1 MSKRKK
7 KKPSS
12 AVNVAVESVSSINL
26 LSLWQRDFDRLHS
39 ITYKQENGRVEVEMV
54 MYHRTEGYNFAKNVV
69 KYVMV
74 GVVIIAAV
82 WLFVRLRQ
90 TVVGGVSVGEKA
102 PVAVSVS
109 IGREGS
115 SNE

>member
-1 MSKRKK
+1 MSNGENT
-7 KKPSS
+7 KPSS
-12 AVNVAVESVSSINL
+12 AADGAVEGVSSINL

-39 ITYKQENGRVEVEMV
+39 ITYKRENGSVVVEMV

-102 PVAVSVS
+102 PVAVSVL